1 MKKTLISFLVFLMLG
16 ISASAQPLTVDE
28 VVNYALANSFELR
41 QGNLDI
47 ADAEAR
53 ISEIISTG
61 LPKLDGS
68 VRYSYFPD
76 VPNFLI
82 PAQFADPEAPPG
94 SFIALPAGT
103 KQSLNA
109 SLDMSALLFDG
120 SFFVG
125 LRAARVF
132 RELTEKEL
140 EEIRHEVKWNVKRA
154 FYSALLVKEQ
164 IDQLGENIEAVGRLL
179 DETRILY
186 NEGFAELLD
195 VRRLELNYSN
205 LTNQRNRS
213 MAVDT
218 ITINLLKFQMGWPV
232 DVNLEIT
239 GDLESMA
246 ASMQVQLP
254 DMDYTYSDR
263 PDYNVLEVTKELN
276 EMNIRQIRMGYVPN
290 LYAFANH
297 TRNLQRDDLFSS
309 EEIGWL
315 RTTSIGATLTV
326 PIFDGLDKRARIQRA
341 KISKEKVM
349 AGQDQLRHAIDSEV
363 RNSYLTYRNSVNAL
377 RDSEE
382 QLTLSNEIYET
393 VLTKYR
399 EGLSSSFELILSE
412 QDLLSA
418 RLQYLSALYDVL
430 DTRAQLE
437 KALGK

>member
-1 MKKTLISFLVFLMLG
+1 MKNILITSLTFLLLG
-16 ISASAQPLTVDE
+16 FYLSAQPLTVEE
-28 VVNYALANSFELR
+28 VVDYALANSFELR
-41 QGNLDI
+41 QSQLDI

-61 LPKLDGS
+61 LPKLDGT

-103 KQSLNA
+103 RQSLNA

-132 RELTEKEL
+132 RDLTEKEM
-140 EEIRHEVKWNVKRA
+140 EEVRHEVKWNVKRA

-164 IDQLGENIEAVGRLL
+164 IEQLDVNIEAVGRLL
-179 DETRILY
+179 DETRVLY
-186 NEGFAELLD
+186 KEGFAELLD
-195 VRRLELNYSN
+195 VRRLELNYN
-205 LTNQRNRS
+205 TLTNQRNRT

-232 DVNLEIT
+232 DEPLEIT
-239 GDLESMA
+239 GDMESMA

-254 DMDYTYSDR
+254 DMDFNYSDR

-297 TRNLQRDDLFSS
+297 TQNLQRDNLFSS
-309 EEIGWL
+309 DEIGWL

-341 KISKEKVM
+341 QISKEKVM

-363 RNSYLTYRNSVNAL
+363 RNNYLGYRNAVNAL

-382 QLTLSNEIYET
+382 QMALSDEIYET

-399 EGLSSSFELILSE
+399 EGLSSSFELIQSE
-412 QDLLSA
+412 QDLLNA
-418 RLQYLSALYDVL
+418 RLQYLSALYDLL